1 MGFGDVVDQLLDQHG
16 LADAGAAEQADL
28 AALGVRREQIDD
40 LNAGD
45 QDLGLGG
52 LIDIGG
58 SRRVYRPLL
67 RGLDRAGLVDRLAHH
82 VHDTSERFV
91 AYRDGDRLAGVDYVL
106 AAHQAFGRNPWLW
119 CARCFRRDAARPR
132 ARAGCR
138 GSGSRARSGS
148 PATCRRTARRRRLPG
163 PGAHGPWSPHRPR
176 PPPAVFWSLQPRETY
191 LPCFSF
197 LHVSRMTIP
206 LRRRR

>member
-106 AAHQAFGRNPWLW
+106 AAHQAFGRIH
-119 CARCFRRDAARPR
+119 
-132 ARAGCR
+132 GY
-138 GSGSRARSGS
+138 
-148 PATCRRTARRRRLPG
+148 
-163 PGAHGPWSPHRPR
+163 GAHGVFAEMLRDLEHEPV
-176 PPPAVFWSLQPRETY
+176 AVVLGLERVQDLRQLVVE
-191 LPCFSF
+191 
-197 LHVSRMTIP
+197 LHVDDGSQDLAHMAHGALIGRD
-206 LRRRR
+206 LRLLFFGLCDHGGLICHAFRSFTSHE